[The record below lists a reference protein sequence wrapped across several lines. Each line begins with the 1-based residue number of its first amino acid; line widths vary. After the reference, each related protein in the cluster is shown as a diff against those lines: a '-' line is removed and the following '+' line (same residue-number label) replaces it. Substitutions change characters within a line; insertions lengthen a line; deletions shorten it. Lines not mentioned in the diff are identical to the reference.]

1 MKNIFAIA
9 LVFFSFFAK
18 CQSNFTTEL
27 DFLFHLTENKL
38 IDDAVFYGN
47 KLLKS
52 DQYTESQKDTINYFL
67 GRLLV
72 ASSADTL
79 APKYLNAI
87 SINSNFYYFGRFNEV
102 DQYLKQKRTDTAF
115 ARVAQIDSSTSEVIN
130 QLINF
135 EKAGLYLY
143 HNQQKKFDSL
153 AMFFRSPE
161 ADLHAEQQS
170 MLQYGEI
177 NRKLKRK
184 SPFVAGM
191 LSAIVPG
198 LGKVYAGNNGQAIA
212 SFLSVGLIG
221 GIAVE
226 NYIKQG
232 ITHPQTIIFGVIT
245 SVFYIGNIWGSAL
258 SVQLIRNEKNLE
270 NKNNILVSLR
280 MPLHKFFK

>member
-1 MKNIFAIA
+1 
-9 LVFFSFFAK
+9 
-18 CQSNFTTEL
+18 
-27 DFLFHLTENKL
+27 
-38 IDDAVFYGN
+38 
-47 KLLKS
+47 
-52 DQYTESQKDTINYFL
+52 
-67 GRLLV
+67 
-72 ASSADTL
+72 
-79 APKYLNAI
+79 
-87 SINSNFYYFGRFNEV
+87 
-102 DQYLKQKRTDTAF
+102 
-115 ARVAQIDSSTSEVIN
+115 
-130 QLINF
+130 
-135 EKAGLYLY
+135 
-143 HNQQKKFDSL
+143 
-153 AMFFRSPE
+153 MFFRSPE

>member
-1 MKNIFAIA
+1 MKNILVITFIFLSFIA
-9 LVFFSFFAK
+9 KS
-18 CQSNFTTEL
+18 QSNFKDEL
-27 DFLFHLTENKL
+27 NFLFHLTENKL

-47 KLLKS
+47 KLLKNEK
-52 DQYTESQKDTINYFL
+52 YTESQKDTINYFL
-67 GRLLV
+67 GRLLIG
-72 ASSADTL
+72 SSADTL
-79 APKYLNAI
+79 APLYLNAI

-102 DQYLKQKRTDTAF
+102 DQLLKQKKIDTAF
-115 ARVAQIDSSTSEVIN
+115 ARVTQIDSSTSEVIN

-143 HNQQKKFDSL
+143 TNQPKRFDSL
-153 AMFFRSPE
+153 AMFFHSDEPE
-161 ADLHAEQQS
+161 LNAEQLS
-170 MLQYGEI
+170 MKSYAEI

-191 LSAIVPG
+191 LSAVIPG

-232 ITHPQTIIFGVIT
+232 ILHPQTIIFGVIT
-245 SVFYIGNIWGSAL
+245 GVFYIGNIWGSAL

-280 MPLHKFFK
+280 MPLRKFFK